1 VARIGGF
8 FLHPELL
15 QRQEEFTFFFAASVP
30 FMEYISF
37 EPGPSGMKMLDEHQ
51 RRNGKS
57 PQGEFCMGL

>member
-51 RRNGKS
+51 R
-57 PQGEFCMGL
+57 